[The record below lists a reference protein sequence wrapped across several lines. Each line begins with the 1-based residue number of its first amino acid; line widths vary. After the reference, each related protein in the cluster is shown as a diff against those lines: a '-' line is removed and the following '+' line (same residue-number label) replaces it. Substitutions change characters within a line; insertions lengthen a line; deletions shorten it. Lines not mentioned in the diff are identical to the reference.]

1 MAKEEESP
9 SPPHPRLTPA
19 MAQYWAIKEQHRDAI
34 LLFHIG
40 DFYET
45 FGGDAET
52 VSRELEI
59 TLTSRSKDSGGQK
72 IPLAGVP
79 CHAVEG
85 YIARLIEKG
94 YKVALCDQVEDAR
107 NAKGIVRREVVR
119 VITPGTVIDEG
130 LIGSPEA
137 RYLMAVAA
145 TSRPALLGLAFLD
158 ITTGEFIVTAC
169 PGDQGTAAL
178 TSELT
183 RYRPFECLLPE
194 SLGGELGDAVKR
206 TGVLVTP
213 CGESETDPSSARRV
227 LMDHFKVEGLS
238 GFGIESVSP
247 VIMAAAMV
255 LRYAKDTQRLD
266 LSHVQQITFREIG
279 ESCLIDGITLRNL
292 EILESIRRR
301 PNDATLLSLLDLT
314 MTPMGGR
321 LLRSM
326 LAAPLI
332 SVPAINR
339 RLDTVE
345 YFYDR
350 TDVRARVREILTG
363 VADIGRIAGR
373 IACKNAG
380 PRDLAGLARTL
391 DLLGSLRA
399 ALDDPSLPVELAG
412 SRGDL
417 VDEGWIAPLIARAI
431 TDDPPALARNG
442 GVIREGYD
450 TMLDELRFRAVSG
463 KEWIIALQQSEREKT
478 GIKSLKVGYNSVF
491 GYYIEVTKPNLGLVP
506 PAYQRK
512 QTTASGERFT
522 IPELKEQEA
531 LIATAEDRLASL
543 EQQLYASLL
552 ERLADGIPS
561 LQSVARGIAAID
573 AAAALAEA
581 AVLHNYTRPVLDESQ
596 DILIR
601 EGRHPVV
608 EKGMNGGFVP
618 NDTVLSGTDSQILII
633 TGANMA
639 GKSTY
644 MRAVALTAVMAQAGS
659 FVPAAHARIGVV
671 DRIFSRVGAFDDLA
685 SGQSTFMVEM
695 IESANIL
702 NNVTGRSLVIL
713 DEIGRGTSTLDGY
726 CIARAVLEFLHGK
739 GAAGPKTLF
748 ATHFHEIA
756 SAEQDLKR
764 VRTYHFAV
772 KDTGTGVIF
781 LRKLIPGAT
790 DRSYGIHVASL
801 AGLPGKVTARATALM
816 EELIRG
822 EGTGGPKVQRY
833 TQMLLVDAPP
843 LVEHPVVS
851 DLKKLDPDGVSPREA
866 LGILFELKKRAGGS
880 RGE

>member
-1 MAKEEESP
+1 ME
-9 SPPHPRLTPA
+9 PA
-19 MAQYWAIKEQHRDAI
+19 
-34 LLFHIG
+34 
-40 DFYET
+40 
-45 FGGDAET
+45 
-52 VSRELEI
+52 
-59 TLTSRSKDSGGQK
+59 
-72 IPLAGVP
+72 
-79 CHAVEG
+79 
-85 YIARLIEKG
+85 
-94 YKVALCDQVEDAR
+94 
-107 NAKGIVRREVVR
+107 
-119 VITPGTVIDEG
+119 
-130 LIGSPEA
+130 
-137 RYLMAVAA
+137 
-145 TSRPALLGLAFLD
+145 
-158 ITTGEFIVTAC
+158 
-169 PGDQGTAAL
+169 
-178 TSELT
+178 
-183 RYRPFECLLPE
+183 
-194 SLGGELGDAVKR
+194 
-206 TGVLVTP
+206 
-213 CGESETDPSSARRV
+213 
-227 LMDHFKVEGLS
+227 
-238 GFGIESVSP
+238 GF
-247 VIMAAAMV
+247 
-255 LRYAKDTQRLD
+255 
-266 LSHVQQITFREIG
+266 
-279 ESCLIDGITLRNL
+279 
-292 EILESIRRR
+292 
-301 PNDATLLSLLDLT
+301 
-314 MTPMGGR
+314 
-321 LLRSM
+321 
-326 LAAPLI
+326 
-332 SVPAINR
+332 
-339 RLDTVE
+339 
-345 YFYDR
+345 
-350 TDVRARVREILTG
+350 
-363 VADIGRIAGR
+363 
-373 IACKNAG
+373 
-380 PRDLAGLARTL
+380 
-391 DLLGSLRA
+391 
-399 ALDDPSLPVELAG
+399 
-412 SRGDL
+412 RGDL

-463 KEWIIALQQSEREKT
+463 KEWIVALQQSEREKT

-543 EQQLYASLL
+543 EQQLYASLI

-581 AVLHNYTRPVLDESQ
+581 AVLYNYTRPVLDESQ

-608 EKGMNGGFVP
+608 EKGMRGGFVP
-618 NDTVLSGTDSQILII
+618 NDTVLSGTESQILII

-695 IESANIL
+695 IELANIL

-764 VRTYHFAV
+764 VVTYHFAV

-851 DLKKLDPDGVSPREA
+851 DLKKLDPEGVSPREA